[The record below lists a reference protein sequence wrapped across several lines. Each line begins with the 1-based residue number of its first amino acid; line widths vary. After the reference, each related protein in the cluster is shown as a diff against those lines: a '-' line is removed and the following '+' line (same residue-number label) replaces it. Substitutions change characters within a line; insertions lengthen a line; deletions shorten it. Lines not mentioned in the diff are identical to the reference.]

1 LAAINAAIHEEE
13 AAGLADTNYY
23 RDLLTQRA
31 EAVRQEAEEEAKVK
45 DAAIKQSMAAMDK
58 AMQEQNRHSAAMSK
72 IATPKSADDSAAKAA
87 ELNQEYAAKHA
98 ELMKELADTQSMG
111 VAKVAAQQRI
121 NAELEELDK
130 EHQNR
135 MAENAALRVQQ
146 ENAAAMSVANSW
158 GQSMLKVAQG
168 HESMEQVAARAFSS
182 MISNSLEAALMEV
195 AHEKTAQLAHAEAAA
210 AAAWHSMSNIPVI
223 GPALGAAAAAATFAG
238 AMAFQE
244 GGIVP
249 GTGVGDI
256 VPAMLEPGEG
266 VIPKS
271 LMESMKNGNGGAP
284 SNHYTVNAPI
294 HMNASALDA
303 DGVDEVFEKHASKIQ
318 KHFENTLRK
327 MNR

>member
-1 LAAINAAIHEEE
+1 
-13 AAGLADTNYY
+13 
-23 RDLLTQRA
+23 
-31 EAVRQEAEEEAKVK
+31 
-45 DAAIKQSMAAMDK
+45 
-58 AMQEQNRHSAAMSK
+58 
-72 IATPKSADDSAAKAA
+72 
-87 ELNQEYAAKHA
+87 
-98 ELMKELADTQSMG
+98 
-111 VAKVAAQQRI
+111 
-121 NAELEELDK
+121 
-130 EHQNR
+130 
-135 MAENAALRVQQ
+135 
-146 ENAAAMSVANSW
+146 
-158 GQSMLKVAQG
+158 
-168 HESMEQVAARAFSS
+168 
-182 MISNSLEAALMEV
+182 
-195 AHEKTAQLAHAEAAA
+195 
-210 AAAWHSMSNIPVI
+210 MSNIPVI